1 MKDQIIRDISLRII
15 LDDVGTPESPEYRAS
30 LYDQSLALVA
40 EGWGDTL
47 EEATNWAVG
56 DLLSER

>member
-15 LDDVGTPESPEYRAS
+15 LDDVGTLDSPEYRAS
-30 LYDQSLALVA
+30 IYDGSLDLVA
-40 EGWGDTL
+40 EGWGNTL

>member
-15 LDDVGTPESPEYRAS
+15 LDDVGTLDLTEYRAS
-30 LYDQSLALVA
+30 IYDESLDLVA
-40 EGWGDTL
+40 EGWGNTL

-56 DLLSER
+56 DLLNER